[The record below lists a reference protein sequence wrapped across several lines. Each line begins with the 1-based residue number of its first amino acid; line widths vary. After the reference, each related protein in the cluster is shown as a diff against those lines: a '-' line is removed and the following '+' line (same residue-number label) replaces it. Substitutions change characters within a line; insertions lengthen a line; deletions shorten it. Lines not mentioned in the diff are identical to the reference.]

1 MVPVFTSQKPA
12 ASLASV
18 DLPLP
23 KGAYQRRHA
32 VLRDGQTDA
41 VQDLLVVVVSEG
53 YVPELDAVSVKGDR
67 RLTVGLLLCL
77 EYLVH
82 LRHRGTHLRQR
93 VHEVECGHDGRGHA
107 QRQDD
112 DRDECLRRQGAAHL
126 IGGLHRTSKV
136 SGVPAYGVSMG
147 AWLTH
152 RRMDRAAELLLGD
165 PQASIA
171 EIGSMVG
178 YDSASKFAAAFKKA
192 MKLTLRAVPLHAH
205 RHAARRAGAGR
216 LRCHHRAPGGAGGDA
231 LYLHGR
237 LPCQTGGVLGEHAA
251 GEIHRGGAGKISG
264 DAAAA

>member
-112 DRDECLRRQGAAHL
+112 DRDECLRRHGAAHL

-136 SGVPAYGVSMG
+136 PGVPAYGVSMARG
-147 AWLTH
+147 SPTAGWPAPRSCYWATRRRVSRRSAAWWATT
-152 RRMDRAAELLLGD
+152 APVNS
-165 PQASIA
+165 PQP
-171 EIGSMVG
+171 
-178 YDSASKFAAAFKKA
+178 SK
-192 MKLTLRAVPLHAH
+192 RP
-205 RHAARRAGAGR
+205 
-216 LRCHHRAPGGAGGDA
+216 
-231 LYLHGR
+231 
-237 LPCQTGGVLGEHAA
+237 
-251 GEIHRGGAGKISG
+251 
-264 DAAAA
+264 